1 MTNSSSPF
9 KPSSK
14 PSSSWSSSLTRAG
27 GLAVLAGVALVALLA
42 ADLLGMGGLALR
54 AGLAVAGLA
63 ALGGALLFLR
73 HTCAVVDQLTRVNR
87 AVAAGDFEARVIGIR
102 EGGALGELMHATND
116 AIDRTDAFVR
126 EATASMY
133 AVSEHKYFRRIVLR
147 GMQGGFLHAS
157 RTINAA
163 TESISQKVAGFAG
176 VTQRFE
182 GQIQSVC
189 SEVADTAH
197 RLEVSARTMEMDA
210 TQATGKASS
219 VAASAAQTG
228 SNVGSV
234 AAATEELSAS
244 IADISRQIGDVAR
257 VAESAVGE
265 AERSNALVGT
275 LSGAARTVGDVV
287 TLINDIAS
295 QTNLLALNATIEAAR
310 AGEAG
315 KGFAVVA
322 QEVKRLADQTA
333 KATGDIAAQ
342 ISAIQS
348 STDEAVTSIVGIGHT
363 IQSINRIAAGIS
375 AGIEQQGS
383 AVREIVVN
391 MEQAAAGTRA
401 VSDDIRDVTDAAG
414 RTSGTAHEVFAA
426 SGRMAAEA
434 DRLTREVQHFLDE
447 MHRVA

>member
-1 MTNSSSPF
+1 MTNSSSH
-9 KPSSK
+9 
-14 PSSSWSSSLTRAG
+14 SSSSSPTHSSSLSRAG
-27 GLAVLAGVALVALLA
+27 ASVALAGVALAALLA
-42 ADLLGMGGLALR
+42 VETFGIGGVVARVGLAL
-54 AGLAVAGLA
+54 AGLA
-63 ALGGALLFLR
+63 ALGGAGLFLR
-73 HTCAVVDQLTRVNR
+73 RAGAVVNRLTDVNR
-87 AVAAGDFEARVIGIR
+87 AIAAGDFEARVISIR

-126 EATASMY
+126 EATASMH
-133 AVSEHKYFRRIVLR
+133 AVSEHKYFRRIMLR

-163 TESISQKVAGFAG
+163 TESISGKVTGFAG
-176 VTQRFE
+176 VTRRFE
-182 GQIQSVC
+182 TQIQSVC
-189 SEVADTAH
+189 AEVAATAH
-197 RLEVSARTMEMDA
+197 RLEVSARTMETDA

-244 IADISRQIGDVAR
+244 ITEIARQIGDVAR
-257 VAESAVGE
+257 VAETAAGE

-275 LSGAARTVGDVV
+275 LSGAARTVGDVI

-333 KATGDIAAQ
+333 KATGDIAGQ
-342 ISAIQS
+342 IAGIQS
-348 STDEAVTSIVGIGHT
+348 STDEAVGAILGIGRT
-363 IQSINRIAAGIS
+363 IHSINQIAAGIS

-401 VSDDIRDVTDAAG
+401 VSDDIKDVTDAAC

-426 SGRMAAEA
+426 SGRMTAEA
-434 DRLTREVQHFLDE
+434 DRLTREVQQFLDE

>member
-1 MTNSSSPF
+1 MTNSSSP
-9 KPSSK
+9 SNA
-14 PSSSWSSSLTRAG
+14 SSLTRAG
-27 GLAVLAGVALVALLA
+27 WLVAFGLVALAVLLVVEMLDAGGV
-42 ADLLGMGGLALR
+42 ALR
-54 AGLAVAGLA
+54 AGLALAGLA
-63 ALGGALLFLR
+63 ALGGAGLYLR
-73 HTCAVVDQLTRVNR
+73 RTSAVVRQLTAVNR

-126 EATASMY
+126 EATASMH

-197 RLEVSARTMEMDA
+197 QLEVSARTMETDA

-244 IADISRQIGDVAR
+244 IAEIARQIGDVAR
-257 VAESAVGE
+257 VAETAAGE
-265 AERSNALVGT
+265 AERSNALVAT
-275 LSGAARTVGDVV
+275 LSGAARTVGDVI

-342 ISAIQS
+342 IAGIQS
-348 STDEAVTSIVGIGHT
+348 STDEAVDAIVGIGRT
-363 IQSINRIAAGIS
+363 ITSINRIAAGIS

-401 VSDDIRDVTDAAG
+401 VSDDIREVTDAAG

-426 SGRMAAEA
+426 SERMAAEA
-434 DRLTREVQHFLDE
+434 DRLTREVQRFLDE

>member
-1 MTNSSSPF
+1 MTNSSSP
-9 KPSSK
+9 SNA
-14 PSSSWSSSLTRAG
+14 SSLTRVG
-27 GLAVLAGVALVALLA
+27 WLVALGFAALA
-42 ADLLGMGGLALR
+42 ALLVVELLDAGDTVLR
-54 AGLAVAGLA
+54 AGLALAGLA
-63 ALGGALLFLR
+63 ALGGAGLHLR
-73 HTCAVVDQLTRVNR
+73 RTAAAVRQLTEVNR

-126 EATASMY
+126 EATASMH

-197 RLEVSARTMEMDA
+197 RLEVSARTMETDA
-210 TQATGKASS
+210 TQASGKASS

-244 IADISRQIGDVAR
+244 IAEIARQIGEVAR
-257 VAESAVGE
+257 VAETAAGE
-265 AERSNALVGT
+265 AERSNALVAT
-275 LSGAARTVGDVV
+275 LSEAARTVGDVI
-287 TLINDIAS
+287 TLINDIAR

-342 ISAIQS
+342 IAGIQS
-348 STDEAVTSIVGIGHT
+348 STDEAVGAILGIGRTITSI
-363 IQSINRIAAGIS
+363 NEIAGGIS
-375 AGIEQQGS
+375 AGIDQQGS
-383 AVREIVVN
+383 AVREILVN

-401 VSDDIRDVTDAAG
+401 VSDDIREVTDAAG

-426 SGRMAAEA
+426 SERMAAEA
-434 DRLTREVQHFLDE
+434 DRLTREVQLFLDE

>member
-1 MTNSSSPF
+1 M
-9 KPSSK
+9 
-14 PSSSWSSSLTRAG
+14 L
-27 GLAVLAGVALVALLA
+27 LAV
-42 ADLLGMGGLALR
+42 DLLEIGGIALR
-54 AGLAVAGLA
+54 AGLAVASMA
-63 ALGGALLFLR
+63 ALGGTMLFLR
-73 HTCAVVDQLTRVNR
+73 RAGAVIDQLVGVNQ
-87 AVAAGDFEARVIGIR
+87 AIAAGDFEARVIGIR

-116 AIDRTDAFVR
+116 AIDRIDAFVR
-126 EATASMY
+126 EATASMHV
-133 AVSEHKYFRRIVLR
+133 VSEHKYFRRIVLR

-176 VTQRFE
+176 VTRRFE

-189 SEVADTAH
+189 GEVADTAH
-197 RLEVSARTMEMDA
+197 RLEVSARSMETDA

-234 AAATEELSAS
+234 ATATEELSAS
-244 IADISRQIGDVAR
+244 ITEIARQIGEVAQ
-257 VAESAVGE
+257 VAEDAAGE

-275 LSGAARTVGDVV
+275 LSGAARTVGEVV
-287 TLINDIAS
+287 TLIDDIAGR
-295 QTNLLALNATIEAAR
+295 TNLLALNATIEAAR

-333 KATGDIAAQ
+333 RATGDITAQ
-342 ISAIQS
+342 IAGIRS
-348 STDEAVTSIVGIGHT
+348 STDEAVAAIVGIGRT
-363 IQSINRIAAGIS
+363 IDAINRIAAGIS

-426 SGRMAAEA
+426 SERMAAEA

>member
-1 MTNSSSPF
+1 MTNSSSP
-9 KPSSK
+9 SNV
-14 PSSSWSSSLTRAG
+14 SSLTRAG
-27 GLAVLAGVALVALLA
+27 WLLALAVVALAVLLVVELLDAGGV
-42 ADLLGMGGLALR
+42 ALR
-54 AGLAVAGLA
+54 AGLALAGLA
-63 ALGGALLFLR
+63 ALGGAGLYLR
-73 HTCAVVDQLTRVNR
+73 RAGAVVRQLTAVNL

-126 EATASMY
+126 EATASMH

-163 TESISQKVAGFAG
+163 TESISQKVKGFAG

-197 RLEVSARTMEMDA
+197 RLEVSARTMETDA

-244 IADISRQIGDVAR
+244 IAEIARQIGEVAH
-257 VAESAVGE
+257 VAETAAGE
-265 AERSNALVGT
+265 AERSNALVAT
-275 LSGAARTVGDVV
+275 LSGAARTVGDVI

-342 ISAIQS
+342 IAGIQS
-348 STDEAVTSIVGIGHT
+348 STDEAVDAIVGIGRT
-363 IQSINRIAAGIS
+363 ITSINRIAAGIS

-401 VSDDIRDVTDAAG
+401 VSDDIREVTDAAG

-426 SGRMAAEA
+426 SERMAAEA
-434 DRLTREVQHFLDE
+434 DRLTREVQRFLDE
-447 MHRVA
+447 MNRVA